1 MTQRAMF
8 DLTGKVAV
16 VTGGAS
22 GIGAATARRLRRAGA
37 AVLIADLADAAAE
50 ARSWDCD
57 FRRTDVSDEG
67 EIAGMLDQAI
77 AAHGRLDVLV
87 SNAGIANVHAI
98 AEADLRRTE
107 RYFRVNAL
115 SALAGIREAAKRM
128 GAGGSIISTA
138 SLSGVRGTPG
148 WGEYAM
154 SKAAVVAATQTAALE
169 FGPRGIRVNCVCP
182 GGVRTPLAV
191 EVNGD
196 ALDKVMKVLSPLGRI
211 GEPDEIAAMVHFLA
225 SDDASYVTGQA
236 YLVDG
241 GWSIGTTHATVE
253 LALSAN

>member
-1 MTQRAMF
+1 MAGFF

-22 GIGAATARRLRRAGA
+22 GIGAAIAQRLRKAGA
-37 AVLIADLADAAAE
+37 QVLIADLTEATDL

-57 FRRTDVSDEG
+57 FRRTDVSDEA
-67 EIAGMLDQAI
+67 EIAALLDQAV
-77 AAHGRLDVLV
+77 ASHGKLDILV
-87 SNAGIANVHAI
+87 SNAAI
-98 AEADLRRTE
+98 ADVHPMGEADLARAD

-115 SALAGIREAAKRM
+115 SALSGMREAARRM
-128 GAGGSIISTA
+128 GPGGSIISTA
-138 SLSGVRGTPG
+138 SLSGIRGTPG

-169 FGPRGIRVNCVCP
+169 FGPLGIRVNAVCP

-191 EVNGD
+191 AVNGET
-196 ALDKVMKVLSPLGRI
+196 LDKVMKVLSPLGRI
-211 GEPDEIAAMVHFLA
+211 GKPDEIAAMVHFLA

-241 GWSIGTTHATVE
+241 GWSIGTTLATVE
-253 LALSAN
+253 LALAAD

>member
-1 MTQRAMF
+1 MAGRGFF

-22 GIGAATARRLRRAGA
+22 GIGAAIAQRLRKAGA
-37 AVLIADLADAAAE
+37 HVLIADLTDAAE
-50 ARSWDCD
+50 LARGWDCD
-57 FRRTDVSDEG
+57 FRRTDVSDEA
-67 EIAGMLDQAI
+67 EIAAMLDQAI
-77 AAHGRLDVLV
+77 ATRGRLDILV
-87 SNAGIANVHAI
+87 SNAAIANVHPM
-98 AEADLRRTE
+98 AEADLARTD
-107 RYFRVNAL
+107 RYFQVNAL
-115 SALAGIREAAKRM
+115 SALAGMREAAKRM
-128 GAGGSIISTA
+128 GQGGSIISTA
-138 SLSGVRGTPG
+138 SLSGIRGTPG

-169 FGPRGIRVNCVCP
+169 FGPRGIRVNAVCP

-191 EVNGD
+191 AVNGD
-196 ALDKVMKVLSPLGRI
+196 SLDKVMKILSPLGRI

-241 GWSIGTTHATVE
+241 GWGIGTTLATVE
-253 LALSAN
+253 LALAAT